1 MDTNLNNIILSN
13 FKYLQKV
20 IKTPKTEDY
29 RAEQYM
35 SATTHVSTTDC
46 IAVSLLSYIQTQ
58 QPLTKIL
65 VASAMA
71 EGAISSKFSMLHS
84 SKNSRIGDGCDPTD
98 M

>member
-1 MDTNLNNIILSN
+1 MDTNLKNIILSN
-13 FKYLQKV
+13 FKYQHKV
-20 IKTPKTEDY
+20 IKTPQNEVT
-29 RAEQYM
+29 EQYK
-35 SATTHVSTTDC
+35 AANIHVSTTDF
-46 IAVSLLSYIQTQ
+46 IAVRLLSYIQTQ

-84 SKNSRIGDGCDPTD
+84 SKNSRIGDGCDPTE

>member
-1 MDTNLNNIILSN
+1 MDTNLNNIMLSN
-13 FKYLQKV
+13 FKYQHKV
-20 IKTPKTEDY
+20 IRTPKNKVTEQPKT
-29 RAEQYM
+29 ANI
-35 SATTHVSTTDC
+35 HVSTTDFV
-46 IAVSLLSYIQTQ
+46 AVRLLSYIQTQ

-84 SKNSRIGDGCDPTD
+84 SKNSRIGDGCDPTE

>member
-1 MDTNLNNIILSN
+1 MQQILSN
-13 FKYLQKV
+13 FNYLHKV
-20 IKTPKTEDY
+20 IKTPQNEDTK
-29 RAEQYM
+29 QYM
-35 SATTHVSTTDC
+35 TTITHVCTTDS
-46 IAVSLLSYIQTQ
+46 IAVWLLSHIQTQ

-84 SKNSRIGDGCDPTD
+84 SKNSRIGDGCDPTE

>member
-1 MDTNLNNIILSN
+1 M
-13 FKYLQKV
+13 QHKV
-20 IKTPKTEDY
+20 IKTPQNEVT
-29 RAEQYM
+29 EQYIT
-35 SATTHVSTTDC
+35 ANIHVSTTDF
-46 IAVSLLSYIQTQ
+46 IAVRLLSYIQTQ

-84 SKNSRIGDGCDPTD
+84 SKNSRIGDGCDPTE